1 MPIVTFASGLPDSSW
16 EPITTQLEMRG
27 VPHRL
32 TEELR
37 AKAAGEFRALLLY
50 GSWARGDADES
61 SDLDVLA
68 VDYTGDLSQCGGDVS
83 LSFYSEQ
90 ELAEATGTLFGHHL
104 SRDGVI
110 LHDPGGALAA
120 ALAGI
125 EPPAPGTV
133 LTRIRSLSPVLDM
146 PDEDR
151 KTYVDGL
158 TKVARYLLRSAL
170 YAEALDAGS
179 PCYSVR
185 EIATRCADPD
195 LEVILSSHEGKRPP
209 ASLMVL
215 GDLTSRLAEVV
226 GDLEANPFGSLHGL
240 IEGAWTDNRE
250 LSNFAILCLPTDGED
265 LPYDE
270 LPKVI
275 L

>member
-1 MPIVTFASGLPDSSW
+1 MPIVAFSSGLPDSSW
-16 EPITTQLEMRG
+16 EPVATQLKMRG
-27 VPHRL
+27 VPRRL
-32 TEELR
+32 IEELR
-37 AKAAGEFRALLLY
+37 AKTAGKFRALLLY

-68 VDYTGDLSQCGGDVS
+68 VDYVGALPERGGDVS
-83 LSFYSEQ
+83 LSLYSEQ

-110 LHDPGGALAA
+110 LHDPGGVLAA
-120 ALAGI
+120 VLAAI
-125 EPPAPGTV
+125 EPPAPDTV

-146 PDEDR
+146 PEEDR
-151 KTYVDGL
+151 TTYVDGL

-170 YAEALDAGS
+170 YAKALDAGS

-195 LEVILSSHEGKRPP
+195 LEAILSSHEDKRPL
-209 ASLMVL
+209 ASLAVL
-215 GDLTSRLAEVV
+215 GDITSRLREAV
-226 GDLEANPFGSLHGL
+226 GNLEANPFGSLHGL
-240 IEGAWTDNRE
+240 IEGAWVDNRE
-250 LSNFAILCLPTDGED
+250 LSNFATLCLPTDGED

-270 LPKVI
+270 LPKVV